1 MSYINECLQ
10 IPLQNI
16 SEELYAQE
24 GFHIEL
30 TQEMQQFWFPNAF
43 CSFFLLLL
51 FFEGL

>member
-30 TQEMQQFWFPNAF
+30 TQEMQFWFPNAF

-51 FFEGL
+51 LFEGL